1 MLDLSKSTSNIFSGV
16 VAIGYKTM
24 FVRDSVGEM
33 LGLFGNSLFNW
44 NWNFFA
50 ESVKKES

>member
-1 MLDLSKSTSNIFSGV
+1 MLNLSKSTSNIFSGV

-33 LGLFGNSLFNW
+33 LGPFGNNLFNW

-50 ESVKKES
+50 ESVEKKG